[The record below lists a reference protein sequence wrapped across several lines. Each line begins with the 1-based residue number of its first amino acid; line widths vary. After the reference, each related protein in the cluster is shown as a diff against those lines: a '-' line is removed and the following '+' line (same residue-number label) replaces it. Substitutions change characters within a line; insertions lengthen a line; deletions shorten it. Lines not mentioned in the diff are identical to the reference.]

1 MNYEKKEEIVKSIRY
16 SVWKDFLMDPWIVV
30 LVAAIGIIALVFI
43 FNKNTG
49 PKAKYFEADG
59 HEFVEFP
66 GYRTGFCHSPKCRCL
81 QKAEETTGKTKN
93 RVVKPSKEGKQTFF
107 FPVEVVK

>member
-1 MNYEKKEEIVKSIRY
+1 MSDELKDEIRKSFCTSI
-16 SVWKDFLMDPWIVV
+16 WKDFFLGP
-30 LVAAIGIIALVFI
+30 GIALLIAFI
-43 FNKNTG
+43 FIALILIFGKKTS
-49 PKAKYFEADG
+49 PQAKYFYADG

-66 GYRTGFCHSPKCRCL
+66 GYSTGFCHSPKCKCL